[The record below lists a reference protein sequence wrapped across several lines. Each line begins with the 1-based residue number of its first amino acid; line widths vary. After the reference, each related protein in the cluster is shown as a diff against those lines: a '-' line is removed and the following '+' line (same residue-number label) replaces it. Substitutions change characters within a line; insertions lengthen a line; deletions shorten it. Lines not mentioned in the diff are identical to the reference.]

1 MAQLAIYLED
11 RLAKRLEKA
20 VKASGQS
27 KSRWVAEAI
36 KRSLQDHWPDGFF
49 DLAGRWQDDK
59 SPDEII
65 KEIREGMEKPEDRE
79 RLF

>member
-20 VKASGQS
+20 VKVSGQS

-36 KRSLQDHWPDGFF
+36 KRSLRDHWPEGFF
-49 DLAGRWQDDK
+49 DLAGSWQDDK
-59 SPDEII
+59 SPDEIM
-65 KEIREGMEKPEDRE
+65 KVIRKGMERSDGRE
-79 RLF
+79 KLF